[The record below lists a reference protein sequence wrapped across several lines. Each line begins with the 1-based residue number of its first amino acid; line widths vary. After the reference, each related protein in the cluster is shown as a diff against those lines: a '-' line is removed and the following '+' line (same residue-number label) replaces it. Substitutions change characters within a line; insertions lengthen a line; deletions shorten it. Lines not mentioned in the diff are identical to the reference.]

1 MSLRIRQLSLQAN
14 RQTLLE
20 NQSID
25 FLPGLIYTITGCNG
39 SGKTMLLDAIAEGS
53 PRYTDT
59 IMWQAYDIDA
69 SMVAYA
75 EQRARLFNNMT
86 GNDYLRFLGV
96 QYAILAEDL
105 RRAFGLP
112 FDIATDKLSF
122 GQMRQLQII
131 GALAED
137 RPVTLIDEPFAAMCG
152 SARTTLREAIRNYV
166 SPHKVIILA
175 MANEEEAAAFGD
187 EVLKL
192 ENGKLVKV
200 SGE

>member
-1 MSLRIRQLSLQAN
+1 MSLRIRELSLKAD

-25 FLPGLIYTITGCNG
+25 FRPGLIYTITGCNG

-75 EQRARLFNNMT
+75 EQRARLYNNMT
-86 GNDYLRFLGV
+86 GNDYLRFLGA

-112 FDIATDKLSF
+112 FDLPTDKLSF

-152 SARTTLREAIRNYV
+152 PARATLQEALRNYV
-166 SPHKVIILA
+166 SPQKVIILA

-192 ENGKLVKV
+192 ENGKLLKV